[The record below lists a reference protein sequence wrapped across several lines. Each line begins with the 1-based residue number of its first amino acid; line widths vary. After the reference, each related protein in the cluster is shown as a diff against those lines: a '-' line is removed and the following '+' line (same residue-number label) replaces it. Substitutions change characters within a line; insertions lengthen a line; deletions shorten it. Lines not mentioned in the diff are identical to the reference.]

1 MGNLKQY
8 QFGVGGTPS
17 NPTLFLADANGNAA
31 ISGAGTGF
39 LSPTAVSFWN
49 PAIDTSKL
57 PDSIGGFWVNNPQG
71 AGGGYDNPDGEIVE
85 KGGVGQ
91 QIRLANLLDNYT
103 SNPTGPRNVYTCTPT
118 AVADAA
124 CSTGA
129 LSLTPFATSNGALTA
144 TALGI
149 TNATYTAN
157 INSISRNSST
167 GKVTVTLSATPSP
180 AIADPTLVTISGS
193 ASGQYDYALAGTSP
207 TTSGTTITYTLPAEY
222 PPIPPSAS
230 YKVTGPAAGK
240 SNITSLT
247 RNSDVGWFLGTAVL
261 SDPTFSGG
269 SNVAVG
275 DVITIA
281 NSIGGYYDGSNATVV
296 SVSGGNTVTFRKAE
310 TPNPLGGGGTI
321 SNTNGSASIGA
332 STGTPPGVV
341 RGTSCSGCTTNSG
354 KVLMVTIPGGTKQL
368 NPKTAALANGTTVSL
383 TGVTPANYVLSGLT
397 VIGTGAAC
405 SVTYVNS
412 SGTSTTVTGTANSGS
427 KQNTLITSICV
438 DLGSTFSV
446 FPSVS
451 GDSAQSSPQTYATR
465 QNPGTTLNIT
475 GWSITSPSTC
485 PATGGETETV
495 QATTSSPHGFSSG
508 GGYVISGTSVPAN
521 ESVLTGSKTIT
532 VTGTNTFTY
541 SVATTPT
548 CTDSTSG
555 MKITYQAAS
564 GAIDPATLI
573 NWVRG
578 DDNRGDELSPG
589 NGITIRPSVHGD
601 VLHSRPAVVNYGGL
615 SGVNGV
621 VVFYGANDGTFRAI
635 NGNQPGGAAIG
646 GASPGGEIWSF
657 VAPEFYPQLSRLYL
671 NSPSILL
678 ATTPSGITPAPQP
691 KSYFFDGST
700 GVYQDSSHVYIFLS
714 ARRGGRFIEALDVT
728 DPANPLFLW
737 KRSNVDLPE
746 LGYTWSQPKPAKVRG
761 YSNPV
766 LIFGGGYDPNE
777 DNEPPATDTM
787 GRGIFILDATNGN
800 LVWSATYGSGTK
812 DNCTGTP
819 CTLSDMAYAIPA
831 DVTLVNR
838 DFDQAGYIDRLYAAD
853 LGGNIWRVD
862 LEPAGYNAAASAVGP
877 STWQITKF
885 AALGGSGSTP
895 RKFFYPPDIVATKL
909 FDMILAGTGDREH
922 PLYSSNTTQA
932 YS

>member
-1 MGNLKQY
+1 MNTRISKISVLGLLAMLALAIPGARASDIDIYGASAANGPLPNIIIAVDNAGRDNSNVASCPYASTISTSTISGVIQCALYGAVQGITSQPTLVGKFNLGLMVYGAGSNQGGQWIIPSIVPGSQNVTTPLLTMDSNGISTFLSTLATPIGTQNSASVSGVMQESWAFFTGTTKVATEVFGSNTTYVSHEALSCQKSFIIFIGGATKNGNPETGNTGGVGGAAGLANAGATSAQQVPINYSNLGPNLAYNGSKSWGDEWSRFLYQTDFSSTQNGAQNITTYTIAADGFGQSPNLDYVEFLQSMANQGGGKAFQATDMASLTNDILQIFNEVQAVNSVFASSSLPISSNTQGTYQNQVFIGMFRPDANANPRWMGNLKQY

-368 NPKTAALANGTTVSL
+368 NPKTAALAN
-383 TGVTPANYVLSGLT
+383 
-397 VIGTGAAC
+397 
-405 SVTYVNS
+405 
-412 SGTSTTVTGTANSGS
+412 
-427 KQNTLITSICV
+427 
-438 DLGSTFSV
+438 
-446 FPSVS
+446 
-451 GDSAQSSPQTYATR
+451 
-465 QNPGTTLNIT
+465 
-475 GWSITSPSTC
+475 
-485 PATGGETETV
+485 
-495 QATTSSPHGFSSG
+495 
-508 GGYVISGTSVPAN
+508 
-521 ESVLTGSKTIT
+521 
-532 VTGTNTFTY
+532 
-541 SVATTPT
+541 
-548 CTDSTSG
+548 
-555 MKITYQAAS
+555 
-564 GAIDPATLI
+564 
-573 NWVRG
+573 
-578 DDNRGDELSPG
+578 
-589 NGITIRPSVHGD
+589 
-601 VLHSRPAVVNYGGL
+601 
-615 SGVNGV
+615 
-621 VVFYGANDGTFRAI
+621 
-635 NGNQPGGAAIG
+635 
-646 GASPGGEIWSF
+646 
-657 VAPEFYPQLSRLYL
+657 
-671 NSPSILL
+671 
-678 ATTPSGITPAPQP
+678 
-691 KSYFFDGST
+691 
-700 GVYQDSSHVYIFLS
+700 
-714 ARRGGRFIEALDVT
+714 
-728 DPANPLFLW
+728 
-737 KRSNVDLPE
+737 
-746 LGYTWSQPKPAKVRG
+746 
-761 YSNPV
+761 
-766 LIFGGGYDPNE
+766 
-777 DNEPPATDTM
+777 
-787 GRGIFILDATNGN
+787 
-800 LVWSATYGSGTK
+800 
-812 DNCTGTP
+812 
-819 CTLSDMAYAIPA
+819 
-831 DVTLVNR
+831 
-838 DFDQAGYIDRLYAAD
+838 
-853 LGGNIWRVD
+853 
-862 LEPAGYNAAASAVGP
+862 
-877 STWQITKF
+877 
-885 AALGGSGSTP
+885 
-895 RKFFYPPDIVATKL
+895 
-909 FDMILAGTGDREH
+909 
-922 PLYSSNTTQA
+922 
-932 YS
+932 